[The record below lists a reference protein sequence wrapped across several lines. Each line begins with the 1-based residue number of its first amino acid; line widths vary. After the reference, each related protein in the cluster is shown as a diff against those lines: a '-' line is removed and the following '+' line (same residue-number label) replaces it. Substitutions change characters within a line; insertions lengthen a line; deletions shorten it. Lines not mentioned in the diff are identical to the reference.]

1 MNTYKMNE
9 SWVRIIIGCCIWFT
23 FKFSLR
29 ECKSVANILF
39 IFIDSF
45 IHSFVR
51 RHSSAFISIG
61 GKFKAN
67 SSATTK
73 TNERRRGRSN
83 WRRRRSSEKSQ
94 RRRGRRRLFILS
106 ISVEI
111 PKQRQILFILRILWK
126 RERGRQRGLHG
137 ERERKGGKE
146 GAEYSEWNP
155 VGPAWMQLQVKIA
168 PFHWLSLSLARSNT
182 HMPFSPSL
190 LSLLSI

>member
-1 MNTYKMNE
+1 MNE
-9 SWVRIIIGCCIWFT
+9 SLMRIIIGCCIWFT
-23 FKFSLR
+23 FKFSSR
-29 ECKSVANILF
+29 ECKSLANILF

-83 WRRRRSSEKSQ
+83 RGRRRSSEKSQ
-94 RRRGRRRLFILS
+94 RRRRRRRLFILS

-111 PKQRQILFILRILWK
+111 PKQRQILFILRILWG
-126 RERGRQRGLHG
+126 REREGGRQRAL
-137 ERERKGGKE
+137 ERERETEWEGGKVGLSMLNE
-146 GAEYSEWNP
+146 IPRLDAAASEDRP
-155 VGPAWMQLQVKIA
+155 
-168 PFHWLSLSLARSNT
+168 T
-182 HMPFSPSL
+182 
-190 LSLLSI
+190 